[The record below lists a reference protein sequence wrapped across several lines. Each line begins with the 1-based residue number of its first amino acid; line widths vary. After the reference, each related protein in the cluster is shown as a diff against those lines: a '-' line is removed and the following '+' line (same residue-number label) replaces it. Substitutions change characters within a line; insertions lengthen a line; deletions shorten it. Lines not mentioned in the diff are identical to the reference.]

1 MKNQTKRVLSFIA
14 SACLVATS
22 LSAFGIS
29 AENQP
34 NDVEVSSAVTE
45 EVKSTTEA
53 EKEVKSTTKAEK
65 EVKSTTKSIAV
76 AKDSE
81 DTVVTTITSGANGT
95 TVVNTNGTTVN
106 TTIAG
111 TTAIDGADYTTTT
124 TTAIDGAKY
133 TTTTDNTDLT
143 TTAIDGAKYTTTTA
157 IDNADVTTTGK
168 ASLATSSGSVTA
180 TFTTNNTNV
189 TTTFEN
195 VTDITTSPEY
205 THSNDVILTLDTSKS
220 MEGQPLELVKKTAI
234 DLVNKILDEDPNA
247 QISIVEMQNL
257 SGGSLFADD
266 DDNVSF
272 YTNDRD
278 ALIDIIT
285 AFIDNKIERED
296 YDVDGSTDIL
306 DALEQIKFI
315 LDDGTGE
322 TKSIVI
328 MTDGVN
334 GTNCVDD
341 ETGEIFYDVPDEV
354 AISKEFAEKYKDTI
368 LDYANEYIKP
378 FATIYTI
385 GYLQNLENGEEAA
398 KSRDFL
404 MDLASD
410 GVEGAKY
417 YEANEKNI
425 DEITDLI
432 THDIIYD
439 APPTKKDDTTKT
451 TTTVADKDA
460 NSPKTGDTGVT
471 SVLVLG
477 GLACAL
483 VVTSKKKVD

>member
-1 MKNQTKRVLSFIA
+1 
-14 SACLVATS
+14 
-22 LSAFGIS
+22 
-29 AENQP
+29 
-34 NDVEVSSAVTE
+34 
-45 EVKSTTEA
+45 
-53 EKEVKSTTKAEK
+53 
-65 EVKSTTKSIAV
+65 
-76 AKDSE
+76 
-81 DTVVTTITSGANGT
+81 
-95 TVVNTNGTTVN
+95 
-106 TTIAG
+106 
-111 TTAIDGADYTTTT
+111 
-124 TTAIDGAKY
+124 
-133 TTTTDNTDLT
+133 
-143 TTAIDGAKYTTTTA
+143 
-157 IDNADVTTTGK
+157 
-168 ASLATSSGSVTA
+168 
-180 TFTTNNTNV
+180 
-189 TTTFEN
+189 
-195 VTDITTSPEY
+195 
-205 THSNDVILTLDTSKS
+205 
-220 MEGQPLELVKKTAI
+220 
-234 DLVNKILDEDPNA
+234 
-247 QISIVEMQNL
+247 
-257 SGGSLFADD
+257 
-266 DDNVSF
+266 
-272 YTNDRD
+272 
-278 ALIDIIT
+278 
-285 AFIDNKIERED
+285 
-296 YDVDGSTDIL
+296 
-306 DALEQIKFI
+306 
-315 LDDGTGE
+315 
-322 TKSIVI
+322 

-432 THDIIYD
+432 THDIVYD